1 MEHRRAL
8 FVFIMMNNKF
18 LAQLKLLYS
27 IIAGILLVC
36 VALFVVGVVS
46 TEESPQAGGLST
58 AESPYAFS
66 ITDLRTDN
74 TMHDMEQPIDLTGKS
89 VKAHAHIN
97 RFDMD
102 FYTRDRQVTGDPRIT
117 WVLVLQ
123 TFVVAAMAAIFVL
136 VGITLV
142 SLYRSA
148 KRGHPFPARN
158 ASLLMVAGILLVVIS
173 LCVDTGAYLER
184 TLARD
189 LLQGTQWQPQA
200 SFTIHFT
207 LIFFGLAVIFISQIF
222 RIGHELQ
229 EEQELTV

>member
-1 MEHRRAL
+1 
-8 FVFIMMNNKF
+8 MNNKNI
-18 LAQLKLLYS
+18 AQLKLLYG
-27 IIAGILLVC
+27 IFAGILLVC
-36 VALFVVGVVS
+36 VALFVGNVVT
-46 TEESPQAGGLST
+46 TEENPQVGGLAT
-58 AESPYAFS
+58 PNSPYAFS
-66 ITDLRTDN
+66 ITDLRADN
-74 TMHDMEQPIDLTGKS
+74 STHDMEQPINIDGKD

-102 FYTRDRQVTGDPRIT
+102 FYTRDEAVTGDPRIT

-123 TFVVAAMAAIFVL
+123 SFVVVAMVTILVL
-136 VGITLV
+136 VVVTLV

-148 KRGHPFPARN
+148 KRGHPFPSRN
-158 ASLLMVAGILLVVIS
+158 SSLLMVAGILLVVIS

-189 LLQGTQWQPQA
+189 LLEGTEWQPQA

-222 RIGHELQ
+222 RIGREMQ
-229 EEQELTV
+229 EEQDLTV

>member
-1 MEHRRAL
+1 
-8 FVFIMMNNKF
+8 MMNNKF
-18 LAQLKLLYS
+18 IAQLKLLYS
-27 IIAGILLVC
+27 IFAGILLVC

-58 AESPYAFS
+58 VASPYAFS

>member
-18 LAQLKLLYS
+18 IAQLKLLYS
-27 IIAGILLVC
+27 IFAGILLVC

-58 AESPYAFS
+58 VASPYAFS

>member
-1 MEHRRAL
+1 
-8 FVFIMMNNKF
+8 MMNNRF
-18 LAQLKLLYS
+18 IAQLKLLYG
-27 IIAGILLVC
+27 IFAGILLVC
-36 VALFVVGVVS
+36 VALFVVGVVT

-58 AESPYAFS
+58 PVSPYAFS

-102 FYTRDRQVTGDPRIT
+102 FYTRDPQVTGDPRIA

-136 VGITLV
+136 VVITLV

-148 KRGHPFPARN
+148 KRGLPFPARN
-158 ASLLMVAGILLVVIS
+158 ASLMMVAGILLVVIS

-189 LLQGTQWQPQA
+189 LLAGTEWQPQA

-222 RIGHELQ
+222 RIGHQMQ

>member
-18 LAQLKLLYS
+18 IAQLKLLYS
-27 IIAGILLVC
+27 IFAGILLVC

-58 AESPYAFS
+58 AASPYAFS

-102 FYTRDRQVTGDPRIT
+102 FYTRDGQVTGDPRIT

-173 LCVDTGAYLER
+173 LCVDTGTYLER

-189 LLQGTQWQPQA
+189 LLAGTEWQPKA

-222 RIGHELQ
+222 RIGREMQ
-229 EEQELTV
+229 EEQDLTV

>member
-1 MEHRRAL
+1 
-8 FVFIMMNNKF
+8 MMNNRF
-18 LAQLKLLYS
+18 IAQLKLLYS
-27 IIAGILLVC
+27 IFAGILLVC
-36 VALFVVGVVS
+36 VVLFVVGVV
-46 TEESPQAGGLST
+46 TAEESPQAGGLST
-58 AESPYAFS
+58 PVSPYAFS
-66 ITDLRTDN
+66 ITDLRTAG
-74 TMHDMEQPIDLTGKS
+74 TMQPIELTGKS

-102 FYTRDRQVTGDPRIT
+102 FYTRDEQVTGDPRIT

-123 TFVVAAMAAIFVL
+123 TFVVAAMVAIFVL
-136 VGITLV
+136 VVITLV

-148 KRGHPFPARN
+148 KRGHPFPSRN
-158 ASLLMVAGILLVVIS
+158 SSLLMVAGILLVVIS

-189 LLQGTQWQPQA
+189 LLLGTEWQPQA
-200 SFTIHFT
+200 SFTLHFT